1 MLILVFVPYICV
13 MAARIIITKQGDKY
27 QITYKSGSGN
37 DMKTNKLYSTKSLAY
52 RAIAGFI
59 LSIYSLGGLEV
70 KKCKRH
76 KQTNVIRF
84 ELNGTKHL
92 IQVTDKCVER
102 QSPALSRA
110 KSNQSNTMQG

>member
-1 MLILVFVPYICV
+1 
-13 MAARIIITKQGDKY
+13 MAARIIITKNGDKY
-27 QITYKSGSGN
+27 QITYKSGSGI
-37 DMKTNKLYSTKSLAY
+37 DMQTNKLYSSKSLAY

-59 LSIYSLGGLEV
+59 LSIYSLAGVEV

-84 ELNGTKHL
+84 ELNGAKHL
-92 IQVTDKCVER
+92 IQVTDKCIER
-102 QSPALSRA
+102 QSPAMSRA

>member
-1 MLILVFVPYICV
+1 
-13 MAARIIITKQGDKY
+13 MAARIIITKNGDKY

-37 DMKTNKLYSTKSLAY
+37 DMQTNKLYSSKSLAY

-59 LSIYSLGGLEV
+59 LSIYSLGGVAV
-70 KKCKRH
+70 KKCKRF

-92 IQVTDKCVER
+92 IQVTDKCVITQQPITTKKR
-102 QSPALSRA
+102 N
-110 KSNQSNTMQG
+110 K

>member
-1 MLILVFVPYICV
+1 

-27 QITYKSGSGN
+27 QITYKSGSGM
-37 DMKTNKLYSTKSLAY
+37 DMKTNKLYSSKSLAY

-70 KKCKRH
+70 KKCKRF

-92 IQVTDKCVER
+92 IQVTDKTVITQQPLTTKKR
-102 QSPALSRA
+102 
-110 KSNQSNTMQG
+110 NQ

>member
-1 MLILVFVPYICV
+1 M
-13 MAARIIITKQGDKY
+13 
-27 QITYKSGSGN
+27 
-37 DMKTNKLYSTKSLAY
+37 DMKTNKLYSSKSLAY

-70 KKCKRH
+70 KKCKRF

-92 IQVTDKCVER
+92 IQVTDKTVITQQPLTTKKR
-102 QSPALSRA
+102 
-110 KSNQSNTMQG
+110 NQ

>member
-1 MLILVFVPYICV
+1 
-13 MAARIIITKQGDKY
+13 MAARIIITKQGDQY
-27 QITYKSGSGN
+27 QITYKSGAGL
-37 DMKTNKLYSTKSLAY
+37 DMVANKTYKRKALAY

-59 LSIYSLGGLEV
+59 FSIYALSGIEV

-84 ELNGTKHL
+84 EYNGGKHL
-92 IQVTDKCVER
+92 IQVTDKCIER

-110 KSNQSNTMQG
+110 KS

>member
-1 MLILVFVPYICV
+1 MLILVFVPYICL

-37 DMKTNKLYSTKSLAY
+37 DMQTNKLYSSKSLAY

-59 LSIYSLGGLEV
+59 FSIYSLGGVEV
-70 KKCKRH
+70 KKCKRF

-84 ELNGTKHL
+84 ELNGEKHL
-92 IQVTDKCVER
+92 IQVTDKTVITQQPITTKKR
-102 QSPALSRA
+102 N
-110 KSNQSNTMQG
+110 K